1 MIDIN
6 FCEAISE
13 TSPKL
18 LRRVPKVSGEDAS
31 KLNGVLEAIFV
42 GLEAKS
48 GVGEVLKL
56 KVGRCLLTSHLLLQS
71 LLQVRGGHFVLGPL
85 WTLAALDGPFTA
97 LGLGL
102 VGLGQLHPWEQTCQT
117 GCQRP
122 LRATTNSR
130 LCNT

>member
-1 MIDIN
+1 M
-6 FCEAISE
+6 FR
-13 TSPKL
+13 K
-18 LRRVPKVSGEDAS
+18 VPKVSGEDAS

-42 GLEAKS
+42 SLEAKP
-48 GVGEVLKL
+48 GVGEVLEL
-56 KVGRCLLTSHLLLQS
+56 EVGRRLLVARLLLQS

-102 VGLGQLHPWEQTCQT
+102 VVGLGQLHPWEQTCQT

>member
-1 MIDIN
+1 MKR
-6 FCEAISE
+6 FQKP
-13 TSPKL
+13 SPKSF
-18 LRRVPKVSGEDAS
+18 RKVPKVSGEDAS

-42 GLEAKS
+42 SLEAKPS
-48 GVGEVLKL
+48 VGEVLEL
-56 KVGRCLLTSHLLLQS
+56 EVGRRFLVAHLLLQS

-102 VGLGQLHPWEQTCQT
+102 VVGLGQLHPWEQTCQT

>member
-1 MIDIN
+1 M
-6 FCEAISE
+6 FR
-13 TSPKL
+13 K
-18 LRRVPKVSGEDAS
+18 VPKVSGEDAS

-42 GLEAKS
+42 SLEAKP
-48 GVGEVLKL
+48 GVGEVLEL
-56 KVGRCLLTSHLLLQS
+56 EVGRRLLVARLFLQS
-71 LLQVRGGHFVLGPL
+71 LIQVRGGHFVLGPL

-97 LGLGL
+97 LGLRL
-102 VGLGQLHPWEQTCQT
+102 VVGLGQLHPWEQTCQT